1 MNSGTSE
8 LGAVVDLAEFADELS
23 GSIESMTALQNG
35 NDRMDLAV
43 ARSGENGGAI
53 SQKGPS
59 STVGRGLDDIIAE
72 IPVTLKVVLGT
83 AKMPVASISKL
94 TRGTVIRLDN
104 KVGDPVDIYVNGR
117 LLARGQVVVLDEGS
131 SRFGVTLTQIGGSSS
146 IKT

>member
-23 GSIESMTALQNG
+23 GSIDSMTALQNG

-43 ARSGENGGAI
+43 ARSAETGGA
-53 SQKGPS
+53 SQKAPS
-59 STVGRGLDDIIAE
+59 STGGRGLDDIIAE